1 MDGKLEEAVNGGH
14 ERSVDENS
22 GHSGHAQE
30 TPLMDRPLPG
40 FWSPYLAAERKI
52 WTKMFVAFIVLLVAI
67 IMGILSLYWG
77 ADHSLQFN
85 MPVLTVALIDFDN
98 GEVGPFLQQMGA
110 AARAANP
117 KRTLGYVSQPGSKY
131 NYSNDEV
138 RRALQ
143 HEDFWF
149 AVVAQANAT
158 TAMNHA
164 YDVGNSSYDPTGAVH
179 VYYEEGRNALTID
192 EIGYPVLLD
201 FLTDFVMSFTKQ
213 KQQSLAASNAGNAAA
228 LARQADNPIPVAYT
242 LFNTAP
248 DTPST
253 AEAATEIGT
262 ICKMAP
268 LGCSAPPCRLLAD
281 RSRSQI

>member
-1 MDGKLEEAVNGGH
+1 
-14 ERSVDENS
+14 
-22 GHSGHAQE
+22 
-30 TPLMDRPLPG
+30 
-40 FWSPYLAAERKI
+40 
-52 WTKMFVAFIVLLVAI
+52 
-67 IMGILSLYWG
+67 
-77 ADHSLQFN
+77 
-85 MPVLTVALIDFDN
+85 
-98 GEVGPFLQQMGA
+98 
-110 AARAANP
+110 
-117 KRTLGYVSQPGSKY
+117 
-131 NYSNDEV
+131 
-138 RRALQ
+138 
-143 HEDFWF
+143 
-149 AVVAQANAT
+149 
-158 TAMNHA
+158 
-164 YDVGNSSYDPTGAVH
+164 